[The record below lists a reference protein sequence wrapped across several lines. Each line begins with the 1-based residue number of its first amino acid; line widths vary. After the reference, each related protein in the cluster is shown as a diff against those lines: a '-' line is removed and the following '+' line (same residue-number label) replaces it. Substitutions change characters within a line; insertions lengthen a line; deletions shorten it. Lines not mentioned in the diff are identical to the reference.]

1 MYTIRGGSA
10 DEHALC
16 YVRSVQLMGIMSALD
31 KLIEEGFEPERTIL
45 ISFGFDE
52 EIGGKRV
59 RPPSPNPAYVSP
71 KVSY

>member
-59 RPPSPNPAYVSP
+59 RPPTLNVVYIRAILLY
-71 KVSY
+71 